1 MRRAQGFTLI
11 ELLIVVAIIVIL
23 SAISGLAINQA
34 FDRRYSAEADKLLIW
49 LQQLS
54 ERSSLES
61 AAYGIVTNTNTN
73 TNTNTDT
80 DNESREATELVAV
93 VYFKNRWIA
102 VTSPQPFVLGVES
115 VIGWDMEVLEEELL
129 PQSRPQAMGVI
140 DRDKVKSIENE
151 FLLPEMAFLPDGYV
165 EPQGAIQ
172 LSFDSSTLIYS
183 FVWDGDTSRM
193 ILEAKTL

>member
-34 FDRRYSAEADKLLIW
+34 FSRRYSAEADKLLIW

-73 TNTNTDT
+73 T

-102 VTSPQPFVLGVES
+102 VTSPRPFVLGAES
-115 VIGWDMEVLEEELL
+115 IIGWDMEVLEEELL
-129 PQSRPQAMGVI
+129 PQSRPQTLGVI
-140 DRDKVKSIENE
+140 DRDEVKTTEKE

-183 FVWDGDTSRM
+183 FVWDDETSRM
-193 ILEAKTL
+193 ILEANAL

>member
-73 TNTNTDT
+73 
-80 DNESREATELVAV
+80 NESREATELVAV

-102 VTSPQPFVLGVES
+102 VTSPQPFVLGAES
-115 VIGWDMEVLEEELL
+115 IIGWDMEVLEEELL
-129 PQSRPQAMGVI
+129 PQSRPQALGVI
-140 DRDKVKSIENE
+140 DRDEVKTAEKE

-183 FVWDGDTSRM
+183 FVWDDETSRM
-193 ILEAKTL
+193 ILEANVL

>member
-61 AAYGIVTNTNTN
+61 AAYGIVTDTN
-73 TNTNTDT
+73 T

-172 LSFDSSTLIYS
+172 LSFNSSTLIYS

>member
-73 TNTNTDT
+73 TNT

-102 VTSPQPFVLGVES
+102 VTSPQPFVLGAES
-115 VIGWDMEVLEEELL
+115 IIGWDMEVLEEELL
-129 PQSRPQAMGVI
+129 PQSRPHALGVI
-140 DRDKVKSIENE
+140 DRDEVKTAEKE

-183 FVWDGDTSRM
+183 FVWDDETSRM
-193 ILEAKTL
+193 ILEANVL

>member
-61 AAYGIVTNTNTN
+61 AAYGIVTNTNT
-73 TNTNTDT
+73 

-102 VTSPQPFVLGVES
+102 VTSPQPFVLGAES

>member
-61 AAYGIVTNTNTN
+61 AAYGIVTNTNT
-73 TNTNTDT
+73 

-102 VTSPQPFVLGVES
+102 VTSPQPFVLGAES
-115 VIGWDMEVLEEELL
+115 IIGWDMEVLEEELL
-129 PQSRPQAMGVI
+129 PQSRPQALGVI
-140 DRDKVKSIENE
+140 DRDEVKTAEKE

>member
-61 AAYGIVTNTNTN
+61 AAYGIVTNTNT
-73 TNTNTDT
+73 

-102 VTSPQPFVLGVES
+102 VTSPQPFVLGAES
-115 VIGWDMEVLEEELL
+115 IIGWDMEVLEEELL
-129 PQSRPQAMGVI
+129 PQSRPQALGVI
-140 DRDKVKSIENE
+140 DRDEVKTAEKE

-183 FVWDGDTSRM
+183 FVWDDETSRM
-193 ILEAKTL
+193 ILEANVL

>member
-73 TNTNTDT
+73 TN
-80 DNESREATELVAV
+80 NESREATELVAV

-102 VTSPQPFVLGVES
+102 VTSPQPFVLGAES
-115 VIGWDMEVLEEELL
+115 IIGWDMEVLEEELL
-129 PQSRPQAMGVI
+129 PQSRPQALGVI
-140 DRDKVKSIENE
+140 DRDEVKTAEKE

-183 FVWDGDTSRM
+183 FVWDDETSRM
-193 ILEAKTL
+193 ILEANVL

>member
-34 FDRRYSAEADKLLIW
+34 FDRRYSAEAEKLLIW

-73 TNTNTDT
+73 
-80 DNESREATELVAV
+80 NESREATELVAV

-102 VTSPQPFVLGVES
+102 VTSPQPFVLGAES
-115 VIGWDMEVLEEELL
+115 IIGWDMEVLEEELL
-129 PQSRPQAMGVI
+129 PQSRPQALGVI
-140 DRDKVKSIENE
+140 DRDEVKTAEKE

-183 FVWDGDTSRM
+183 FVWDDETSRM
-193 ILEAKTL
+193 ILEANVL

>member
-61 AAYGIVTNTNTN
+61 AAYGIVTNTNT
-73 TNTNTDT
+73 

-102 VTSPQPFVLGVES
+102 VTSPQPFVLGAES

-172 LSFDSSTLIYS
+172 LSFNSSTLIYS

>member
-73 TNTNTDT
+73 T

-102 VTSPQPFVLGVES
+102 VTSPQPFVLGAES
-115 VIGWDMEVLEEELL
+115 IIGWDMEVLEEELL
-129 PQSRPQAMGVI
+129 PQSRPQALGVI
-140 DRDKVKSIENE
+140 DRDEVKTAEKE

-172 LSFDSSTLIYS
+172 LSFNSSTLIYS

-193 ILEAKTL
+193 ILEANTL

>member
-61 AAYGIVTNTNTN
+61 AAYGIVTNTNT
-73 TNTNTDT
+73 

-102 VTSPQPFVLGVES
+102 VTSPQPFVLGAES
-115 VIGWDMEVLEEELL
+115 IIGWDMEVLEEELL
-129 PQSRPQAMGVI
+129 PQSRPQALGVI
-140 DRDKVKSIENE
+140 DRDEVKTAEKE

-183 FVWDGDTSRM
+183 FVWDDETSRM
-193 ILEAKTL
+193 ILESNIS

>member
-61 AAYGIVTNTNTN
+61 AAYGIVTNT
-73 TNTNTDT
+73 
-80 DNESREATELVAV
+80 DNENREATELVAV

-102 VTSPQPFVLGVES
+102 VTSPKPFVLGEES
-115 VIGWDMEVLEEELL
+115 IIGWDVEELGEELL
-129 PQSRPQAMGVI
+129 PQSRPRALGVI
-140 DRDKVKSIENE
+140 DQDEVKPTEKE

-165 EPQGAIQ
+165 EPQGVIQ
-172 LSFDSSTLIYS
+172 LSFDSSTLIFS
-183 FVWDGDTSRM
+183 FVWDDETSKM
-193 ILEAKTL
+193 MLEANAL

>member
-61 AAYGIVTNTNTN
+61 AAYGIVTNT
-73 TNTNTDT
+73 

-102 VTSPQPFVLGVES
+102 VTSPQPFVLGAES
-115 VIGWDMEVLEEELL
+115 VIDWDMEVLKEELL

-193 ILEAKTL
+193 ILGAKTL

>member
-73 TNTNTDT
+73 TNT

-102 VTSPQPFVLGVES
+102 VTSPQPFVLGAES
-115 VIGWDMEVLEEELL
+115 IIGWDMEVLEEELL

-183 FVWDGDTSRM
+183 FVWDDETSRM
-193 ILEAKTL
+193 ILEANVL